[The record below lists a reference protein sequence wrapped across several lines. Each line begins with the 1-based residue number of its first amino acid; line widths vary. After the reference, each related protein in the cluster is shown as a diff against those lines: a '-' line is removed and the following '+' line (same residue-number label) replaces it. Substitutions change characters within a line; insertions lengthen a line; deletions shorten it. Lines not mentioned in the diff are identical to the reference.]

1 MIRFVFPWK
10 WSQMKLKILNEKQLL
25 LKNLESEK
33 LKHRFFYKIRVLC
46 IFPFRIPALFT
57 YSHHYHD
64 VTTLAS
70 RSILPIEVVVLFVES
85 KLKIT
90 KTSLPIYTFDFSPLE
105 FQFYF
110 FIFYFWPFLYFG
122 HHKIFHRFRTLYV
135 IIVLFKSK
143 LSLELRKRK

>member
-1 MIRFVFPWK
+1 M
-10 WSQMKLKILNEKQLL
+10 
-25 LKNLESEK
+25 
-33 LKHRFFYKIRVLC
+33 FYMLTVLC

-90 KTSLPIYTFDFSPLE
+90 KTSLPIYSFDFSPLE

-110 FIFYFWPFLYFG
+110 FIFYFWPFYILDECR
-122 HHKIFHRFRTLYV
+122 HKIFQPFKNSICHYC
-135 IIVLFKSK
+135 LFESE
-143 LSLELRKRK
+143 LSLKLEKKEKSTLDLISHHEENSM